1 MGDSISTRAAYGKA
15 LAELCDDENIY
26 VFDADLKKCTM
37 TQYFA
42 EKYTNRFYNVGIA

>member
-42 EKYTNRFYNVGIA
+42 ENIQTVFIM